1 MISPSRHPASPP
13 IADGLI
19 PAGSTTF
26 HLLLAI
32 HITAA
37 LTCVITGAAAAL
49 SRKRPGRHPRFGT
62 TYYWTLAV
70 VFATATLL
78 AAMRWPQD
86 AYLLVLGT
94 CSFAL
99 ASAGRLARRRRRTW
113 RFPGGWAVSHITGMG
128 GSYIVLLTAFYVDN
142 GKNLPL
148 WRDLPHSTYWLLPS
162 AVGIPIV
169 VRALRRHRRLPARQ
183 LEQP

>member
-1 MISPSRHPASPP
+1 MRNGTQAQVSPP
-13 IADGLI
+13 TSDKQREWDA
-19 PAGSTTF
+19 
-26 HLLLAI
+26 
-32 HITAA
+32 
-37 LTCVITGAAAAL
+37 
-49 SRKRPGRHPRFGT
+49 RQRPGPDPTPYDERK
-62 TYYWTLAV
+62 
-70 VFATATLL
+70 
-78 AAMRWPQD
+78 
-86 AYLLVLGT
+86 LGT